1 MTSFFWILLPAQASP
16 PDSPLIQFVPFVL
29 IFLVFYAFFIR
40 PMNKKQQV
48 LEEMQNNLN
57 KGDRVV
63 TNGGF
68 YGKVVKTDGDVV
80 VLELADNVR
89 VRVTKRAIGGLE
101 GQPENGSK

>member
-1 MTSFFWILLPAQASP
+1 MTSSLWNLLVAQATGQPSA
-16 PDSPLIQFVPFVL
+16 LLQLVPFVL
-29 IFLVFYAFFIR
+29 IFLVFYGFFIR
-40 PMNKKQQV
+40 PMNKKQRAV
-48 LEEMQNNLN
+48 EEMQNNLK

-68 YGKVVKTDGDVV
+68 YGKVLKTDGDVV

-101 GQPENGSK
+101 GQTENGSN